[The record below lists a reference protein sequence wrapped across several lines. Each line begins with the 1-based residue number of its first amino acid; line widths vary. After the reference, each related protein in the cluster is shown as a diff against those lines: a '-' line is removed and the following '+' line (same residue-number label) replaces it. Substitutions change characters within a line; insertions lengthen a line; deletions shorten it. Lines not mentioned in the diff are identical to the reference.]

1 MPDEFS
7 KSALKREAE
16 RLQKI
21 GLKLTQLKPDTRARL
36 QLPDALRKAIDVHD
50 RINSREGGRRQMQ
63 YIGKLM
69 RSINVQ
75 AIEEQLADLDGQ
87 SAAARY
93 FFHTAEQWRDRLTM
107 DANSLTGFIDQ
118 YPNVERQ
125 VLRQLVGAANRHKPP
140 AEHEPADAHRQAQR
154 VLFKFIHSTLLAHS
168 EKPSSFDTS

>member
-1 MPDEFS
+1 MPDELS

-36 QLPDALRKAIDVHD
+36 QLPDALRKAIDVHVG
-50 RINSREGGRRQMQ
+50 INSREGGRRQMQ

-69 RSINVQ
+69 RSIDVQ
-75 AIEEQLADLDGQ
+75 AIEQRLADLDGQ
-87 SAAARY
+87 SAAARH
-93 FFHTAEQWRDRLTM
+93 FFHTVEQWRDRLTM

-125 VLRQLVGAANRHKPP
+125 VLRQLVGAANKQKPA
-140 AEHEPADAHRQAQR
+140 AEQEPNDAHRKAQR
-154 VLFKFIHSTLLAHS
+154 ILFKFIRSTIAAHN
-168 EKPSSFDTS
+168 EKHLSPDTS